1 MVPPS
6 LRSVTA
12 TIALFLALYRP
23 DHNRSAN
30 ADAVTIRVTPRRSSA
45 SKSALSPVTS
55 QSARPASPRPS
66 RKSSRR
72 WTAGSRFGISAS
84 VGIVVERLFEI
95 RKHTDRQLDWCSVWQ
110 FGKLELS
117 HVSGS
122 PVREYQILMHHQPH
136 RRAGPDRNSRLDAKV
151 MLVHM
156 APSRDPLTFVN
167 LHSSYN
173 YSPWPH
179 LFITYTNPT

>member
-1 MVPPS
+1 MRIS
-6 LRSVTA
+6 
-12 TIALFLALYRP
+12 
-23 DHNRSAN
+23 DW
-30 ADAVTIRVTPRRSSA
+30 SSDVC
-45 SKSALSPVTS
+45 SSDL
-55 QSARPASPRPS
+55 SPRPS

-122 PVREYQILMHHQPH
+122 PVREYQILTHHQPH

-151 MLVHM
+151 MLGDL
-156 APSRDPLTFVN
+156 APARATLSCVDIRIACTRSLWPDRASSELTP
-167 LHSSYN
+167 SSVE
-173 YSPWPH
+173 SAAPFKSCQVWKSTMTSTFRPRRRRMSSARW
-179 LFITYTNPT
+179 

>member
-1 MVPPS
+1 MCVDLWQGMCIFMVYSFFFFKQKTAYKRRISDWSSDVCSSDLPPS

-30 ADAVTIRVTPRRSSA
+30 ADAVTMRVTPRRSSA

-84 VGIVVERLFEI
+84 VGIVVERLFEF
-95 RKHTDRQLDWCSVWQ
+95 RKHPDRKLDWCSVWQ
-110 FGKLELS
+110 FGKLEVS
-117 HVSGS
+117 HDSGS
-122 PVREYQILMHHQPH
+122 PGHSGRASCREGWGQ
-136 RRAGPDRNSRLDAKV
+136 DV
-151 MLVHM
+151 
-156 APSRDPLTFVN
+156 
-167 LHSSYN
+167 
-173 YSPWPH
+173 
-179 LFITYTNPT
+179 